1 MSGNWATGIALSAMS
16 PASVMT
22 IARTKASRG
31 RSTKM
36 AEIKGVSAAD
46 AGRSRVDRDDLA
58 RPHLLH
64 ALDDDLLALLEAGL
78 DDDVGPLV
86 RPGGDPP
93 LLGLVVG
100 CDHHHVV
107 AGLVDLQRG

>member
-1 MSGNWATGIALSAMS
+1 MSGNCATGSAKMAMI

-22 IARTKASRG
+22 IAMTKASRG

-36 AEIKGVSAAD
+36 AEITSGSAPGPGGGLGGLARRATRGAARRL
-46 AGRSRVDRDDLA
+46 AGDGDDLA

-64 ALDDDLLALLEAGL
+64 AVDDDLLALLDAAL
-78 DDDVGPLV
+78 DDDVSLLR

-93 LLGLVVG
+93 LL
-100 CDHHHVV
+100 
-107 AGLVDLQRG
+107 